1 MTSSNDTSP
10 LAGIS
15 VEKTKDNNYRIAW
28 DARESDAL
36 VQVFAGD
43 SPAHIDLATPVAET
57 RGRNSVV
64 VSLPDHAAP
73 PYFSIA
79 VNGRPGVVWSERR
92 LPLEKTYNFRD
103 IGGYPTIDNRRMR
116 WGVVFRSAHLAELTD
131 ADHALL
137 QRIGIRLVCDFRT
150 IEEAEG
156 QPDRLPPDGS
166 MEYLHMPIAH
176 GKFDPAEAIGR
187 IKKGDISWLTDDFMS
202 TNYLKQID
210 DFADLWKRFF
220 ERLMDRHNRPL
231 VFHCTAGKDRT
242 GVCAALILLAAGV
255 PESTVIADHAL
266 SNTFNAP
273 VIRRIEHEIRKFGID
288 PDDMRSYLS
297 APREAMEAVVAH
309 LKQHYGSA
317 KDSLVDT
324 AGIHRSDLEALIRK
338 ITTAA

>member
-1 MTSSNDTSP
+1 MTLNQPNP
-10 LAGIS
+10 LTGIN
-15 VEKTKDNNYRIAW
+15 VEKTDDATYRISW
-28 DARESDAL
+28 NEVESDAF

-43 SPAHIDLATPVAET
+43 SPATIDIEKPIAET
-57 RGRNSVV
+57 SRQNSIV
-64 VSLPDHAAP
+64 VSLSDNFAN

-79 VNGRPGVVWSERR
+79 VKGQPGVVWAERR

-103 IGGYPTIDNRRMR
+103 IGGYRTADNRRLR

-131 ADHALL
+131 ADHGLL

-156 QPDRLPPDGS
+156 QPDRLPADGS
-166 MEYLHMPIAH
+166 MQYLHMPIAH
-176 GKFDPAEAIGR
+176 GKFDPAEAVAR
-187 IKKGDISWLTDDFMS
+187 IKKGDISWLTHDFM
-202 TNYLKQID
+202 TNNYRKQID
-210 DFADLWKRFF
+210 DFAGLWKQFF
-220 ERLMDRHNRPL
+220 DRLMDRRDRPL

-266 SNTFNAP
+266 SNTYNAP
-273 VIRRIEHEIRKFGID
+273 VIKRIEHEIRKFGID

-309 LKQHYGSA
+309 LKKNYRSA
-317 KDSLVDT
+317 KDYLVDK
-324 AGIHRSDLEALIRK
+324 AGISRRDLEELIRE
-338 ITTAA
+338 ITTTGG